1 MVGSD
6 YEGDDETVPTPK
18 PVLKVYTA
26 AEKLAEL
33 KREIGLR
40 RRVYGRLV
48 ETGGMK
54 EAEATKR
61 IAVMEQIAADYR
73 EPPPPA
79 LDLGEPT

>member
-26 AEKLAEL
+26 AEKLAEI
-33 KREIGLR
+33 KSEIALR

-48 ETGGMK
+48 QSGGMK
-54 EAEATKR
+54 EAEAAKR
-61 IAVMEQIAADYR
+61 IGVMEQIAADYR
-73 EPPPPA
+73 ESPPP